1 MNEPFIKL
9 ADPSSYVACDW
20 DLSADTAG
28 RVHWVAFFKRHLE
41 TILRLGVE
49 ECGGGDEAVK
59 RANACKEEF
68 ATRFDRF
75 ERSPEEFGRVSII
88 ELGRMRNE
96 ILWGHGFDDCFA
108 GMKEREN
115 AEAVKLLAQVC
126 RGIDALE
133 GEEQVRAVIEGVFA
147 GNIFDMGAEATA
159 RRFLEGGGIGFFE
172 TRGKLAMR
180 PWLVNEYDLFMER
193 ITKPRPA
200 SGPEQL
206 PWRKCVFFVDNAGS
220 DFVLGAV
227 PMVRWLARGGVEVVI
242 AANEKP
248 TLNDMTAV
256 EVRRWWPRLVEA
268 EPSLAGL
275 PISIA
280 STGTNEPLIDLSA
293 VSAELNQAARDSDL
307 VVLEGMGRGVESN
320 LDARFSCDALNLAML
335 KDEVVARRI
344 GGKIYDV
351 VCRFR

>member
-9 ADPSSYVACDW
+9 ADVASYVACDW
-20 DLSADTAG
+20 DLTHDAVG

-59 RANACKEEF
+59 RANACKAEF
-68 ATRFDRF
+68 GKRFDWF
-75 ERSPEEFGRVSII
+75 ERSPGEFGRVSIV

-115 AEAVKLLAQVC
+115 AEAVKLLAEVC
-126 RGIDALE
+126 RGIDELE
-133 GEEQVRAVIEGVFA
+133 GEAHVRAVIEGVFA

-172 TRGKLAMR
+172 TRGKLAKR
-180 PWLVNEYDLFMER
+180 PWLVDEYDELVKKTHR
-193 ITKPRPA
+193 A
-200 SGPEQL
+200 SSVGFG
-206 PWRKCVFFVDNAGS
+206 WKKCVFFLDNAGS

-248 TLNDMTAV
+248 TLNDMTAA

-275 PISIA
+275 PITIV
-280 STGTNEPLIDLSA
+280 STGTSEPLIDLSA
-293 VSAELNQAARDSDL
+293 VSVELNEAARDADL

-320 LDARFSCDALNLAML
+320 LDARLSCDAMNLAML

>member
-9 ADPSSYVACDW
+9 ADASGYLACDW
-20 DLSADTAG
+20 DLSADTVG

-49 ECGGGDEAVK
+49 ECGRGDEAVK

-68 ATRFDRF
+68 AKRFDRF
-75 ERSPEEFGRVSII
+75 ERSPDEFGRVSII

-96 ILWGHGFDDCFA
+96 ILWAHGFNDCFA

-133 GEEQVRAVIEGVFA
+133 GEDQTRAVIEGVFA

-172 TRGKLAMR
+172 TREKLAKR
-180 PWLVNEYDLFMER
+180 PWLVDEYDLLVAKTHR
-193 ITKPRPA
+193 ANSVGVGWK
-200 SGPEQL
+200 
-206 PWRKCVFFVDNAGS
+206 KCVFFVDNAGS

-248 TLNDMTAV
+248 TLNDMTAQ
-256 EVRRWWPRLVEA
+256 EVKRWWPRLVEA

-275 PISIA
+275 PISIV
-280 STGTNEPLIDLSA
+280 STGTSEPLIDLSR
-293 VSAELNQAARDSDL
+293 VGEELNEAARDADL